1 MAGPTVLTISSHV
14 AAGPV
19 GNAAIVP
26 GLLALGVTPVSLP
39 TVLLSNHP
47 GHGKPEGMV
56 IPPETLAAML
66 DQIDALRFTGRNTV
80 ILTGYFADPRQVEA
94 VAGFI
99 ANHPYAYYLCDPVI
113 GDDDALYVKE
123 DTAAAIR
130 DRLLPLANGLCPN
143 VFELGWLA
151 GMRVSDLGTAKAVA
165 SRFPGKDVIITSIP
179 DGSALMTAA
188 IRDGHAVT
196 VSRPRLDDV
205 PHGTGDLLAGLI
217 AGRIAQGQTPQSCL
231 EDSIAIIERVIAAS
245 RGTTVLD
252 LAQGL
257 KNLG

>member
-19 GNAAIVP
+19 GNSAIVP
-26 GLLALGVTPVSLP
+26 GLLALGVTPISVP
-39 TVLLSNHP
+39 TILLSNHP
-47 GHGKPEGMV
+47 GHGKPEGMAV
-56 IPPETLAAML
+56 PTRTLAAML
-66 DQIDALRFTGRNTV
+66 DRIDALRFTGKNTV
-80 ILTGYFADPRQVEA
+80 ILTGYFADARQVTA
-94 VAGFI
+94 VASYI
-99 ANHPYAYYLCDPVI
+99 ANHPYTYYLCDPVI

-123 DTAAAIR
+123 EIAVAIR
-130 DRLLPLANGLCPN
+130 DRLLPLANGFCPN
-143 VFELGWLA
+143 IFELGWLT
-151 GMRVSDLGTAKAVA
+151 GMKISDIDSGKAAA
-165 SRFPGKDVIITSIP
+165 SCFPGKDVIITSVP

-188 IRDGHAVT
+188 IRDRHAVA
-196 VSRPRLDDV
+196 VSRPRLDNI

-231 EDSIAIIERVIAAS
+231 EGCIGIIERVIDAS

>member
-26 GLLALGVTPVSLP
+26 GLLALGVTPISVP

-47 GHGKPEGMV
+47 GHGKPEGMA
-56 IPPETLAAML
+56 IPAETLAAML
-66 DQIDALRFTGRNTV
+66 DRIESLRFIGRNTV
-80 ILTGYFADPRQVEA
+80 ILTGYFAAAQQVDA

-99 ANHPYAYYLCDPVI
+99 ANHPYTYYLCDPVI

-123 DTAAAIR
+123 EVAAAIR
-130 DRLLPLANGLCPN
+130 DRLVPLANGLCPN

-151 GMRVSDLGTAKAVA
+151 GMKIFDIDTAKVAA
-165 SRFPGKDVIITSIP
+165 SRFPGKVVVITSIP
-179 DGSALMTAA
+179 DGNALITAA
-188 IRDGHAVT
+188 IRDGDVVS

-217 AGRIAQGQTPQSCL
+217 AGRIAQGRTPQSCL
-231 EDSIAIIERVIAAS
+231 QDCIAIIERVIAAS
-245 RGTTVLD
+245 RGTTVLN